1 MNFNNEDISSE
12 SDTDSDAD
20 GEQDKSDFFKADE
33 EEDGIQF
40 RLPNGKKA
48 IVSRE
53 HTIF

>member
-12 SDTDSDAD
+12 SDTDSDAE
-20 GEQDKSDFFKADE
+20 GENDQSDFFKADE